1 MHLNRT
7 TTKSFTRRTAIMLTL
22 ALFSAPTLAN
32 EPSEDTQ
39 PSKDA
44 QQPGA
49 ELTPYEVTYTAA
61 MDKGITL
68 NGTAK
73 RTLTKKDG
81 NVWLYRTDVDSF
93 IANIDES
100 LILKWENN
108 QVIPLRYRYRLSGFL
123 IKDREQSIDFDW
135 DAGVATGKDE
145 GEPFKLELR
154 EGALDPLGFQLQ
166 LSQDIKSGKRDIT
179 YQVIDGDDYDE
190 DRFAVLDQ
198 EPMKTN
204 RGSIITLKA
213 EKVRDEGSK
222 RETLMWF
229 APDEEFLL
237 VRLLQTEP
245 DGSRYELRLNRSDLG
260 G

>member
-1 MHLNRT
+1 MHLNRM
-7 TTKSFTRRTAIMLTL
+7 TKQSSTYRAAILL
-22 ALFSAPTLAN
+22 ALGLFTAPTLASQ
-32 EPSEDTQ
+32 PSNDTQ
-39 PSKDA
+39 DA
-44 QQPGA
+44 PQPDA
-49 ELTPYEVTYTAA
+49 ELTPYEVTYTAS

-81 NVWLYRTDVDSF
+81 GVWLYRTDVDSF
-93 IANIDES
+93 IADIDES

-135 DAGVATGKDE
+135 DAGVVTGKDR
-145 GEPFKLELR
+145 GKAFKLELR

-166 LSQDIKSGKRDIT
+166 LSQDIKSGKRDMT

-190 DRFAVLDQ
+190 DRFAIVDQ
-198 EPMKTN
+198 EPLNTDS
-204 RGSIITLKA
+204 GAITTLKA
-213 EKVRDEGSK
+213 EKVRDEDSK

-229 APDEEFLL
+229 APDEDFLL

-245 DGSRYELRLNRSDLG
+245 DGSRYELRLKRSDLG

>member
-7 TTKSFTRRTAIMLTL
+7 TTTNAPQNAATL
-22 ALFSAPTLAN
+22 LLLGLFASPVLAEQPATDSQPADTELAPYQA
-32 EPSEDTQ
+32 
-39 PSKDA
+39 
-44 QQPGA
+44 
-49 ELTPYEVTYTAA
+49 TYTAS
-61 MDKGITL
+61 MDKGISL

-73 RTLTKKDG
+73 RTLTQKEG

-93 IANIDES
+93 IADIDES
-100 LILKWENN
+100 LVLKWENN

-135 DAGVATGKDE
+135 EAGVATGKDE
-145 GEPFKLELR
+145 GEPFELKLR

-166 LSQDIKSGKRDIT
+166 LSQDIKAGKRDMT
-179 YQVIDGDDYDE
+179 YHVIDGEDYDE
-190 DRFAVLDQ
+190 DRFSILEQ
-198 EPMKTN
+198 EPLKTN
-204 RGSIITLKA
+204 RGSINALKA
-213 EKVRDEGSK
+213 EKVRDKESK
-222 RETLMWF
+222 RQTLMWF
-229 APDEEFLL
+229 APEADYLL